1 MKHPVLDRILILL
14 CAAAAFAGAAGIVLL
29 LFGYLSMDRV
39 IAFLGRVDVNS
50 WLQRCGLII
59 CALLLFILGILLVGI
74 TLPGKRKRS
83 SNYAIQHNEN
93 GMVRISVKALEALVQ
108 KVLDEHAEL
117 KVVTSSTYSDEES
130 VKVDLHVTMQSD
142 ISMPLAISAL
152 QKQIKKYIESCSGVM
167 VQEVRVYVDNTTPAT
182 SEAANS
188 PYAIPA
194 VLLGKDQLPQ
204 PGQTQR
210 ETEQLT
216 ERSESVPAAGNAG
229 ESETVPTE
237 EVPAGEEAAPAETSD
252 EQRGT
257 EQMTENESG
266 DGTMEDAPLFSDV
279 VVDADEQAD
288 RQD

>member
-14 CAAAAFAGAAGIVLL
+14 CAVAAFAGTAGIVLL
-29 LFGYLSMDRV
+29 LFGYLSMDSI

-50 WLQRCGLII
+50 WLQRCGLIL
-59 CALLLFILGILLVGI
+59 CALVLFILGILLVGI

-117 KVVTSSTYSDEES
+117 KVVTSSMHSDEES
-130 VKVDLHVTMQSD
+130 VRVDLHVTMQSD

-182 SEAANS
+182 NEAANS

-216 ERSESVPAAGNAG
+216 EHSEPAADNAG
-229 ESETVPTE
+229 ESEPEPAEVAPAGVDA
-237 EVPAGEEAAPAETSD
+237 VPAEEQSD
-252 EQRGT
+252 AG
-257 EQMTENESG
+257 QMTENETG
-266 DGTMEDAPLFSDV
+266 DGMMEDAPLFSDV
-279 VVDADEQAD
+279 TMEADEQAE